1 MPLYTPADFSFV
13 LQFFLFLLNLGDMF
27 RYRCSNACWN
37 IFFQAED
44 GIRDDLVTGV
54 QTCALPISA
63 WRLTWDTTADAEEFV
78 DAFKEYGDARFGVA
92 AAIGGGSLCWGTG
105 EADSCLYFTPQATL
119 WILAPDEATLEKV
132 RDAIGF

>member
-1 MPLYTPADFSFV
+1 M
-13 LQFFLFLLNLGDMF
+13 
-27 RYRCSNACWN
+27 
-37 IFFQAED
+37 
-44 GIRDDLVTGV
+44 
-54 QTCALPISA
+54 
-63 WRLTWDTTADAEEFV
+63 

-105 EADSCLYFTPQATL
+105 EVDSCLYFTPQATL